1 MRPQSVLEDDF
12 DYFVMEIPHAVTSY
26 LRTLAEEIRLI
37 AIEDSSTILI
47 DHVIPEILTAFAYR
61 MTDSRGQP
69 VRKESAIESVVMLS
83 CVDVVRAQALARQPS
98 KREYI
103 DLLAIYLFVCTDVC
117 GLLEKIKKRIGA
129 ILREHYPNDNV

>member
-83 CVDVVRAQALARQPS
+83 CVCSSASARPAAEQEGVY
-98 KREYI
+98 RLTR
-103 DLLAIYLFVCTDVC
+103 DLSVCLH
-117 GLLEKIKKRIGA
+117 GR
-129 ILREHYPNDNV
+129 LRPA